1 VLNDF
6 LEAYVS
12 LFPRD
17 AGGRGGVIAPRD
29 GSYRPFARIVD
40 GPEPM
45 LRIRF
50 IEGPPRLLAGDG
62 ARVVVELE
70 TPASLRAGAELE
82 LVEHAGRV
90 VGVMTVLRLWR
101 GDIAV

>member
-1 VLNDF
+1 MLNDF

-17 AGGRGGVIAPRD
+17 AGGRGGVISPRD
-29 GSYRPFARIVD
+29 GSYRPFVRIVD
-40 GPEPM
+40 APEAM

-50 IEGPPRLLAGDG
+50 IEGPPRLAAGDV
-62 ARVVVELE
+62 ASVVAELE
-70 TPASLRAGAELE
+70 TPSELRAGAELE

-90 VGVMTVLRLWR
+90 VGLLTVVRLWR
-101 GDIAV
+101 GALAV